1 MRRPLPSAEEAAAIL
16 AAKRTRPVPRPP
28 PPAGRGLAKT
38 LKALDEKFGRGPEAL
53 KSRWKEIVG
62 EALAKR
68 SEPSKLVKSKAGGA
82 TLELRVE
89 GPAAALI
96 QHQAEQILQRLNLY
110 LGAGTVSRLRIIQGP
125 LRPGLPPRS
134 GAAASRRR
142 KGAPLDAAREADL
155 AGSVE
160 PVRKDDL
167 RAALTRLG
175 REVLRG
181 DDR

>member
-96 QHQAEQILQRLNLY
+96 QHQAEQIMQRLNLY
-110 LGAGTVSRLRIIQGP
+110 LGAGTIARLRIIQGP
-125 LRPGLPPRS
+125 LRPSLPAK
-134 GAAASRRR
+134 AAASRRR

-155 AGSVE
+155 ADSVG
-160 PVRKDDL
+160 PVRRDDL
-167 RAALTRLG
+167 REALTRLG